1 MVEDKSLKFK
11 YWDHTSTARELIEN
25 WKPKGLKTHKQYQN
39 SLYQYLTERLDK
51 VKVIKEYGDGRIR
64 GDIALDRKLMVE
76 IKVNFDTSAEFQR
89 TVGQIEGYLEND
101 WSVIVVVCG
110 RRDKNLVSQLKK
122 KYEDLFMWE
131 ANLQIVE
138 KMGPT

>member
-11 YWDHTSTARELIEN
+11 YWDHTNTAFDLIKN
-25 WKPKGLKTHKQYQN
+25 WKPRDCKTHKQYQN
-39 SLYQYLTERLDK
+39 SLYQYLTQRLKK

-76 IKVNFDTSAEFQR
+76 IKVNFDTTAEFQR

-101 WSVIVVVCG
+101 WSVIVVICG
-110 RRDKNLVSQLKK
+110 RRDKNLVSQLKE

>member
-11 YWDHTSTARELIEN
+11 YWDYTNTALDLIKN
-25 WKPKGLKTHKQYQN
+25 WEPRDCKTHKQYQN
-39 SLYQYLTERLDK
+39 SLCQYLTQRLKK
-51 VKVIKEYGDGRIR
+51 VKVIKEYGDGRLR

-76 IKVNFDTSAEFQR
+76 IKVNFDATAEFQR